1 MNDIKNTDNLEHYI
15 GNDEIPINDTIKEST
30 FDEVTEIFSYEKS
43 GDTIEKELKEFNS
56 LDNAEKETLNKAID
70 TKSGFDLDDLGE
82 TSIRDIENE
91 TLDSEEDEE
100 GEEIEQDTIE
110 DYFTSA
116 EFVIFIVELAIVWG
130 TNMYLKSN
138 DLDKISIE
146 EFKKSKR
153 EQKALLE
160 TWAELLQK
168 HNLKVGVE
176 ARLIMNMGSAY
187 GMKLKGIV
195 REQKLRKQIEMCK
208 ERIEKAIKVIP
219 LSNVKKSEEKKKEF
233 KLNKDN
239 KLPTIEEQQ
248 KDVDNKKEELEKLD
262 KRVEKQENEK
272 KLNPD
277 NKLETIEEM
286 KKRLSLE
293 KKDKK
298 LASDLI

>member
-1 MNDIKNTDNLEHYI
+1 MNEIKNTDNLKHHI

-30 FDEVTEIFSYEKS
+30 FDEVTEIFGYEKS
-43 GDTIEKELKEFNS
+43 GDTIEKELEEFNS
-56 LDNAEKETLNKAID
+56 LDSTEKKVLNEAID
-70 TKSGFDLDDLGE
+70 NKSGFDLDDLGE

-195 REQKLRKQIEMCK
+195 REQKLRKQIE
-208 ERIEKAIKVIP
+208 IEKNKKAIKVIP

-239 KLPTIEEQQ
+239 KLPTVEEQQ
-248 KDVDNKKEELEKLD
+248 KDVDNKKEELKKLD

>member
-1 MNDIKNTDNLEHYI
+1 MNDIKNTDNLKHHI

-30 FDEVTEIFSYEKS
+30 FDEVTEIFGYEKS
-43 GDTIEKELKEFNS
+43 GDTIEKELEEFNS
-56 LDNAEKETLNKAID
+56 LDSTEKKVLNEAID
-70 TKSGFDLDDLGE
+70 NKSGFDLDDLGE

-195 REQKLRKQIEMCK
+195 REQKLRKQIE
-208 ERIEKAIKVIP
+208 IEKNKKAIKVIP

-239 KLPTIEEQQ
+239 KLPTVEEQQ
-248 KDVDNKKEELEKLD
+248 KDVDNKKEELKKLD

>member
-1 MNDIKNTDNLEHYI
+1 MNEIKNTDNLKHHI
-15 GNDEIPINDTIKEST
+15 GTDEIAINDNIKEST

-43 GDTIEKELKEFNS
+43 GDTIEKELEEFNS
-56 LDNAEKETLNKAID
+56 LDSTEKETLNEAID

-91 TLDSEEDEE
+91 TLDSEEE
-100 GEEIEQDTIE
+100 GEVEEIEQDTIE

-146 EFKKSKR
+146 EFKKTKR

-195 REQKLRKQIEMCK
+195 REQKLRKELEIEK
-208 ERIEKAIKVIP
+208 SKKAIKVVP
-219 LSNVKKSEEKKKEF
+219 LNNIKKSEEKKKEF
-233 KLNKDN
+233 KLNKDV
-239 KLPTIEEQQ
+239 KLQTIEEQQ
-248 KDVDNKKEELEKLD
+248 KDVDNKKEELKKLD

>member
-1 MNDIKNTDNLEHYI
+1 MNEIKNTDNLKHHI
-15 GNDEIPINDTIKEST
+15 GSDEIAINDNIKEST

-43 GDTIEKELKEFNS
+43 GDTIEKELEEFNS
-56 LDNAEKETLNKAID
+56 LDSTEKETLNEAID
-70 TKSGFDLDDLGE
+70 NKSGFDLDDLGE

-91 TLDSEEDEE
+91 TLDSEEEGE

-138 DLDKISIE
+138 NLDKISIE

-195 REQKLRKQIEMCK
+195 REQKLRKELEIEK
-208 ERIEKAIKVIP
+208 NKKAIKVVP
-219 LSNVKKSEEKKKEF
+219 LGNIKKSEEKKKEF
-233 KLNKDN
+233 KLNKDV
-239 KLPTIEEQQ
+239 KLQTIEEQQ
-248 KDVDNKKEELEKLD
+248 KDVDNKKEELKKLD

>member
-30 FDEVTEIFSYEKS
+30 FDEVTEIFGYEKS
-43 GDTIEKELKEFNS
+43 GDTIEKELEEFNS
-56 LDNAEKETLNKAID
+56 LDSTEKETLNKAID

-195 REQKLRKQIEMCK
+195 REQKLRKQIE
-208 ERIEKAIKVIP
+208 IEKNKKAIKVVP
-219 LSNVKKSEEKKKEF
+219 LSNIKKSEEKKKEF
-233 KLNKDN
+233 KLNKDV
-239 KLPTIEEQQ
+239 KLPSIEEQQ

-262 KRVEKQENEK
+262 KRVEKQEKEK